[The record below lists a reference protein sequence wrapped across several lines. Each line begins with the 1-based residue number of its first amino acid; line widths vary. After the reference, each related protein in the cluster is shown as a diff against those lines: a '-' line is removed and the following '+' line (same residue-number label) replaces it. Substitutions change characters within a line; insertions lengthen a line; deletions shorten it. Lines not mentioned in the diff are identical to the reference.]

1 MQLKR
6 RPDLRECAELLS
18 PGGPVK
24 GNQETHQEIGPTR
37 PSNLRGWKGQR
48 ENRRDVPTPI
58 GIHQPM
64 TSIWVSARS
73 SAFNWSAPELP
84 GPQIEQNELV
94 KELKTSN

>member
-6 RPDLRECAELLS
+6 RPDLREMRGASS
-18 PGGPVK
+18 PGDPVK

-48 ENRRDVPTPI
+48 ENPRNVPTPI